1 MMTHLLVDDTTDNR
15 RPSTVDNLS
24 NYHNSNGHCL
34 QDLLSSKIQGSM
46 SRLTIFYV
54 LLLPCIASA
63 FTSNK
68 HPVPQF
74 ASSRKAYQPTT
85 LFMTDVSVT
94 TPSPDAA
101 ADMGI
106 RDWPQQL
113 KKGSWTDASGPGQM
127 LVRYVLDGTGTVE
140 IVTIHDSITKLSTVG
155 PGTLIEVTGEAKLS
169 WEASSSEMILLTP
182 GFEEGGKL
190 LGVAAL
196 MVIVCGALIAGVGS

>member
-1 MMTHLLVDDTTDNR
+1 M
-15 RPSTVDNLS
+15 
-24 NYHNSNGHCL
+24 C
-34 QDLLSSKIQGSM
+34 
-46 SRLTIFYV
+46 RLTILLCVVV
-54 LLLPCIASA
+54 LLLPCIVSA

-68 HPVPQF
+68 HPIGTLPQF
-74 ASSRKAYQPTT
+74 AAPRNIYRSTPQCMAV
-85 LFMTDVSVT
+85 VSVT

-101 ADMGI
+101 ADLGI

-113 KKGSWTDASGPGQM
+113 KKGSWSEASDPGQT

-140 IVTIHDSITKLSTVG
+140 IESNQSSKSSVLG
-155 PGTLIEVTGEAKLS
+155 PGTLIEVTGEAHLS

-182 GFEEGGKL
+182 GFEERGKL

>member
-1 MMTHLLVDDTTDNR
+1 MTQQTSLASR
-15 RPSTVDNLS
+15 VDNLS
-24 NYHNSNGHCL
+24 PEL
-34 QDLLSSKIQGSM
+34 PQQQQRLSSKIQGTM
-46 SRLTIFYV
+46 SRLTIFCV

-63 FTSNK
+63 FTNNK
-68 HPVPQF
+68 NSVHQF
-74 ASSRKAYQPTT
+74 ATSRKAYHPTT
-85 LFMTDVSVT
+85 IFMTDVSVT

-101 ADMGI
+101 AEMGI

-113 KKGSWTDASGPGQM
+113 KKGSWTDASGPGQT

-140 IVTIHDSITKLSTVG
+140 IVTNNDSITKSSTIG

-169 WEASSSEMILLTP
+169 WESSSSEMILLTP

>member
-1 MMTHLLVDDTTDNR
+1 M
-15 RPSTVDNLS
+15 
-24 NYHNSNGHCL
+24 
-34 QDLLSSKIQGSM
+34 QGTM
-46 SRLTIFYV
+46 SYLTIICV
-54 LLLPCIASA
+54 LLLACVASA
-63 FTSNK
+63 FTSTM
-68 HPVPQF
+68 PQF
-74 ASSRKAYQPTT
+74 ATPRKSYQSTT

-101 ADMGI
+101 ADIGI

-113 KKGSWTDASGPGQM
+113 KTGSWIDASRPGQT
-127 LVRYVLDGTGTVE
+127 VRYVLDGTGTVE
-140 IVTIHDSITKLSTVG
+140 IVTNNDSTAKSYAVG